1 MVFWSVLSFGN
12 FNLLALCGL
21 PFYCFDHFFVFFN
34 FVPDDTSAAPSSGG
48 PMSTQIIQNTHRE
61 FGLGAPKVRPGGAR
75 AYGRGGKYRC
85 GLGEWRASSS
95 KLPPVSYQPLACS
108 YICLS
113 YYFPVLSQN
122 PAANHGAPPV
132 GGKQACCSFWPG
144 NKKNAW
150 AGWRASVG
158 EKRLSTQPTQSFIH
172 YKLRKEWYR
181 RNADI
186 SENL

>member
-1 MVFWSVLSFGN
+1 MWPAFLLFW
-12 FNLLALCGL
+12 
-21 PFYCFDHFFVFFN
+21 PFFVFFN
-34 FVPDDTSAAPSSGG
+34 FVPDDTSAAPASGG

-95 KLPPVSYQPLACS
+95 KLPPVSYQPVACS

-144 NKKNAW
+144 NKKKCV
-150 AGWRASVG
+150 GWVESLCGGKEAFHPAHPKLHSLQT
-158 EKRLSTQPTQSFIH
+158 EKRMVP
-172 YKLRKEWYR
+172 
-181 RNADI
+181 
-186 SENL
+186 